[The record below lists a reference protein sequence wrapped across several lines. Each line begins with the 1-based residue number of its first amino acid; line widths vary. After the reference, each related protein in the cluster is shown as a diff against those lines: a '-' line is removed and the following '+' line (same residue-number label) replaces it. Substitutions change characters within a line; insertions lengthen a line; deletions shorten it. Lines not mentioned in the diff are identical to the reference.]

1 MNEIPALS
9 LWVEQYFMIVKET
22 EEPVVAVVVK
32 LPVNDDSVSHWF
44 LFSYCSRITQ
54 LPMFILEATAV
65 NRKKKS
71 ETEAENISVEKVSC
85 EFSWLSKLW
94 YNCVQSLFA

>member
-1 MNEIPALS
+1 
-9 LWVEQYFMIVKET
+9 
-22 EEPVVAVVVK
+22 
-32 LPVNDDSVSHWF
+32 
-44 LFSYCSRITQ
+44 
-54 LPMFILEATAV
+54 MFILEATAV